1 MRRPLV
7 AADESGESAR
17 PHDVLAC
24 AMHVAVRRNDLC
36 SESVVSQRGI
46 PGAGKPCRTERV
58 AGLLEQGVSFHALPR
73 AVRAGCD
80 RFIYEARKGHPPRLR
95 FHRNSASVNA
105 ECR

>member
-1 MRRPLV
+1 
-7 AADESGESAR
+7 
-17 PHDVLAC
+17 
-24 AMHVAVRRNDLC
+24 
-36 SESVVSQRGI
+36 VVSQRGI

-80 RFIYEARKGHPPRLR
+80 RFIYEARKGHPPQLR